1 MDSLDFD
8 SLITNE
14 PSIFV
19 YQFKLSFLDEEVSRQ
34 ESKFVTKFYRK
45 PTFSGAYTHFDSFLP
60 TVFKFDMVFTLACQ
74 SFNFFSHW
82 TKFVEELNF
91 LKGVFFKIEYFL
103 SFIDKCFKTVIK
115 KLVLKRPQI
124 TAVEKKT
131 LILYCYT

>member
-1 MDSLDFD
+1 MSSLCFF
-8 SLITNE
+8 IWTRKKG
-14 PSIFV
+14 
-19 YQFKLSFLDEEVSRQ
+19 KLSFLDEEVSRQ

-74 SFNFFSHW
+74 SFNFSSHW
-82 TKFVEELNF
+82 TKFLEELNF
-91 LKGVFFKIEYFL
+91 LKGVFFNNEYFL

-131 LILYCYT
+131 LIPYCYT

>member
-1 MDSLDFD
+1 M
-8 SLITNE
+8 
-14 PSIFV
+14 
-19 YQFKLSFLDEEVSRQ
+19 SFLDEEVSWQ

-131 LILYCYT
+131 LIPYCYT

>member
-45 PTFSGAYTHFDSFLP
+45 PTFSGVYTHFDSFLP

-74 SFNFFSHW
+74 SFNFSSHW
-82 TKFVEELNF
+82 TKFLEELNF
-91 LKGVFFKIEYFL
+91 LKGVFFNNEYFL
-103 SFIDKCFKTVIK
+103 S
-115 KLVLKRPQI
+115 
-124 TAVEKKT
+124 
-131 LILYCYT
+131 